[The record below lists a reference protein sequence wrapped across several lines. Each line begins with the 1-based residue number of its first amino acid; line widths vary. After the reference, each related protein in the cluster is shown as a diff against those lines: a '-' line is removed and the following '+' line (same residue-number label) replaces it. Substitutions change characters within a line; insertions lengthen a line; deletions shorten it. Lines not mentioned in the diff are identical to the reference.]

1 MPRIGYLTPSTF
13 PDLMKTGRGGKGF
26 GETALAVIDQLALD
40 MMGTEPREEMT
51 SAATEWG
58 KEYEYLAREAYEEK
72 NMVKVIVPDFTVSS
86 DLAYVGG
93 TCDGLVGKDLIIEI
107 KCPFNSANHIAREK
121 QLQKYIYQLQGYM
134 WIYDRPKLHFI
145 SFDDR
150 CRQEFKLLVD
160 PVIRDEQIIND
171 IKERCKQAY
180 EAACKR
186 VDELE
191 KRYLTNESDRKW

>member
-1 MPRIGYLTPSTF
+1 MPQTGYLTPSTF

-26 GETALAVIDQLALD
+26 GETALAVIDQLVLD
-40 MMGTEPREEMT
+40 MLETEPREEMT

-72 NMVKVIVPDFTVSS
+72 NMVKVIVPDFTVSP

-107 KCPFNSANHIAREK
+107 KCPFNSVNHIAREK

-150 CRQEFKLLVD
+150 CKPDFKLLVD
-160 PVIRDEQIIND
+160 PVNRDDKIID
-171 IKERCKQAY
+171 TIKERCALAY
-180 EAACKR
+180 EMACERAA
-186 VDELE
+186 EL
-191 KRYLTNESDRKW
+191 KKQYA